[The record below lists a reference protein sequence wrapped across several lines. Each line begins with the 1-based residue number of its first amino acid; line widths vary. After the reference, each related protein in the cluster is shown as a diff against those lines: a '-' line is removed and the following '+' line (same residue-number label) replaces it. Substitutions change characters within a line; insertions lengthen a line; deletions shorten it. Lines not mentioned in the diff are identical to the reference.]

1 MRIYETNFIINPQTD
16 DATIDNRVAAVS
28 DIITQNGGKIVCE
41 DHMGTRRLAYP
52 IKGLT
57 QGYYGSFIFEAPSDV
72 LPLLDRHYKLD
83 ESYIR
88 FLTVEFEG
96 DLAELIEGSSGSTV
110 GGQGAEQAAA
120 PEPPRPV
127 AQRRPETPEK
137 AAPEVKPEDKS
148 AEEPAEEPAE
158 EAPAEIQGVNAGVPA
173 EPASSESPV
182 DKETEKTSP
191 GVPESESVSEED
203 EEL

>member
-28 DIITQNGGKIVCE
+28 GIITQNGGKIICD

-57 QGYYGSFIFEAPSDV
+57 QGYYGAFIFEAPVVV
-72 LPLLDRHYKLD
+72 LPLLDRHYKQD

-96 DLAELIEGSSGSTV
+96 NLAELIERSSPP
-110 GGQGAEQAAA
+110 AASA
-120 PEPPRPV
+120 
-127 AQRRPETPEK
+127 TPK
-137 AAPEVKPEDKS
+137 W
-148 AEEPAEEPAE
+148 
-158 EAPAEIQGVNAGVPA
+158 
-173 EPASSESPV
+173 ASSRPRESIPWV
-182 DKETEKTSP
+182 RCWTAP
-191 GVPESESVSEED
+191 GS
-203 EEL
+203 